1 MVPSYDPELN
11 LIYIGTSVTS
21 PAPKFMF
28 GSNDHTYLYHNS
40 TLALDADSGEIVWYY
55 QHVVDHWD
63 LDHPFERLLLD
74 TAVAPDPGA
83 VRWIN
88 PRLKSGERRKVVTG
102 IPGKTGIIYTLDR
115 TTGEFLWATETIKQ
129 NVVADIDGSTGT
141 ARVSPEMKFTKA
153 GDRLLVCPSTSGGK
167 NWQAGAYSPR
177 TNVMYFPLQN
187 TCMYATATADKPSLD
202 SLYALNVRALITPG
216 TENLGTVH
224 AISAETGKTIWKY
237 EQRAGTLSLV
247 ATGGGLIF
255 GGDNNGRFRAFDDT
269 SGEVLW
275 EINIGS
281 EVTGYPISYA
291 VDGRQ
296 YVAVN
301 TGASLLSGSYAY
313 LTPETRPSGVASLYV
328 FTLPQ

>member
-1 MVPSYDPELN
+1 
-11 LIYIGTSVTS
+11 
-21 PAPKFMF
+21 
-28 GSNDHTYLYHNS
+28 
-40 TLALDADSGEIVWYY
+40 
-55 QHVVDHWD
+55 
-63 LDHPFERLLLD
+63 
-74 TAVAPDPGA
+74 
-83 VRWIN
+83 
-88 PRLKSGERRKVVTG
+88 
-102 IPGKTGIIYTLDR
+102 
-115 TTGEFLWATETIKQ
+115 
-129 NVVADIDGSTGT
+129 
-141 ARVSPEMKFTKA
+141 MKFTKA

-187 TCMYATATADKPSLD
+187 TCMYATAIADKPSLD